1 MTGRLMM
8 RAATFAA
15 GGAMLF
21 LAGFAVTAAPDFAAT
36 PTTVKITNFA
46 FSPAN
51 LTVAAGS
58 TVTWTNTDDEPHT
71 VASATADKPF
81 KSAGLDTNDSFAVR
95 FDKPGIY
102 TYFCSIHPQMTGTIT
117 VK

>member
-1 MTGRLMM
+1 MTIRLTT
-8 RAATFAA
+8 RAATLAA

-21 LAGFAVTAAPDFAAT
+21 LVGFAVTAPPDFAAT
-36 PTTVKITNFA
+36 PATVKIINFA

-51 LTVAAGS
+51 LTVAAG
-58 TVTWTNTDDEPHT
+58 TMVTWTNTDDEPHT
-71 VASATADKPF
+71 IASATADKPF
-81 KSAGLDTNDSFAVR
+81 MSAGLDTNDSFAVT
-95 FDKPGIY
+95 FDKPGTY

>member
-1 MTGRLMM
+1 MTIRLTK
-8 RAATFAA
+8 RAAALAA

-36 PTTVKITNFA
+36 PATVTISNFA

-71 VASATADKPF
+71 IASATADKPF
-81 KSAGLDTNDSFAVR
+81 KSGGLDTNDSFAVN
-95 FDKPGIY
+95 FDRPGTY